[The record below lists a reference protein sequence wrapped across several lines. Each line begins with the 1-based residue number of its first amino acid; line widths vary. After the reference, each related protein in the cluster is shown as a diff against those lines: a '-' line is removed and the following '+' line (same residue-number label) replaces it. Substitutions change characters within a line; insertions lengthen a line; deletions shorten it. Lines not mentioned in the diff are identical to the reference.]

1 MMSYDMLRCLNVF
14 FFFFFSFLIE
24 NKRKKYIS
32 YRSLFYCSIR
42 YLYEGIFPTKCAI
55 RSHTLDAEDNNSK
68 DNFNLSVIIQKPI
81 FEEDDDEDESQEDH
95 ISRMRAYKSK
105 VRRVRK

>member
-1 MMSYDMLRCLNVF
+1 MMSQYFLLLLF
-14 FFFFFSFLIE
+14 FFFR
-24 NKRKKYIS
+24 KQKKKYIS
-32 YRSLFYCSIR
+32 YRSLFDCSIR

>member
-1 MMSYDMLRCLNVF
+1 MFPFLIFSF
-14 FFFFFSFLIE
+14 FFFLIE
-24 NKRKKYIS
+24 KKRKNIL
-32 YRSLFYCSIR
+32 YRSSFYYSIR

-55 RSHTLDAEDNNSK
+55 RSHTLDAEDHNSK